1 MFIFFMHA
9 CVTVGEKSGDFRQTK
24 RARRGP
30 LSAVKKDA
38 TSVFNATLV
47 VFSLVVVVV
56 AFERFFYFL
65 LSSRRSFANL
75 RTENDASSS
84 SSLFVVVVSAFV

>member
-65 LSSRRSFANL
+65 FSRRSFANL
-75 RTENDASSS
+75 RTENNASSS